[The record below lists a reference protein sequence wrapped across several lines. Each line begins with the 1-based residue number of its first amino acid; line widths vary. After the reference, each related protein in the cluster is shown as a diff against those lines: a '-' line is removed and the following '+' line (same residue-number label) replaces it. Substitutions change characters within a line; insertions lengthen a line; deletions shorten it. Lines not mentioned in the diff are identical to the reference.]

1 VTKSNFLNAA
11 PRGVNLSL
19 VVRSYLFLDALNR
32 IENVGPRDVAIGYWE
47 AFNSCYNKGWNIQEG
62 DFNRS

>member
-1 VTKSNFLNAA
+1 MTKSIFLNAA